1 MNESARRRETAQKN
15 STARKL
21 IPLLKSIVIAANR
34 YAGHIPEGRLFLL
47 QQEKKKQQK
56 VNNHQTLVAVEI
68 AIIGSEMD
76 FDFDRKTKKHA
87 SG

>member
-1 MNESARRRETAQKN
+1 MRNGTQKIQYSEEAYPAGEIYRYRGQSLRGAHPGRSFVSFAARE
-15 STARKL
+15 
-21 IPLLKSIVIAANR
+21 
-34 YAGHIPEGRLFLL
+34 E
-47 QQEKKKQQK
+47 KKQQK